1 MDGLDGLDKWTKR
14 QRDKAIKDIM
24 LNTISFKTLIIL
36 IIAIFREEK
45 NLR

>member
-1 MDGLDGLDKWTKR
+1 MDKETKR

-24 LNTISFKTLIIL
+24 LNTISFKNLNIL

-45 NLR
+45 NLRKEKKI